1 MSISTEI
8 VLIHP
13 PAKLYQYFNDSPPI
27 EVQVLQLWFK
37 NSVGIHTLSN
47 VGIGTTNPT
56 SKLTVSGDGRFT
68 GVVTATTFIGDG
80 SGLIGVVGSGSGVII
95 RDDGELVGT
104 AGTINFGPNL
114 AVSPIVAGV
123 VTVTGSVAGI
133 DTLGTSTFTNLNVT
147 GVSTFV
153 GITTVT
159 GPTLFS
165 KQLNISGISTLGV
178 TTTTNLTAQQL
189 NVSGVSTLGVTTTTN
204 LTAQQLNVSGISTLG
219 ITTTTSLSATQLSVS
234 GISTLGITTTTS
246 LSATQ
251 LSISGVSTLG
261 VTTAT
266 QLSVSGVSTLGITTT
281 TSLSATQL
289 SVSGV
294 STLGVTTA
302 TQLRVSGVSTLGIT
316 TTTSLSATQLSV
328 SGVSTLGITTT
339 TSLSATQ
346 LRVSGVV
353 TATTFIGDGSGLI
366 GVVGSGS
373 GVIIRDDGELVGT
386 AGTINFGPNLAVSP
400 IVAGVVTVTG
410 SVAGIDTLGTSTF
423 TNLNV
428 TGVTTVSLTG
438 AANTASSTMSVGAGQ
453 STTTMTLD
461 SFSTSSS
468 AKVVE
473 YDLLFINGTNYQTE
487 KVVLATQGT
496 TAHSQESGIVYES
509 GLIVSVGAT
518 VDAINNLY
526 RLQAT
531 PEFGVVGV
539 VTFKLSKSILM

>member
-68 GVVTATTFIGDG
+68 
-80 SGLIGVVGSGSGVII
+80 
-95 RDDGELVGT
+95 
-104 AGTINFGPNL
+104 
-114 AVSPIVAGV
+114 
-123 VTVTGSVAGI
+123 
-133 DTLGTSTFTNLNVT
+133 
-147 GVSTFV
+147 
-153 GITTVT
+153 
-159 GPTLFS
+159 
-165 KQLNISGISTLGV
+165 
-178 TTTTNLTAQQL
+178 
-189 NVSGVSTLGVTTTTN
+189 
-204 LTAQQLNVSGISTLG
+204 
-219 ITTTTSLSATQLSVS
+219 
-234 GISTLGITTTTS
+234 
-246 LSATQ
+246 
-251 LSISGVSTLG
+251 
-261 VTTAT
+261 
-266 QLSVSGVSTLGITTT
+266 
-281 TSLSATQL
+281 
-289 SVSGV
+289 
-294 STLGVTTA
+294 
-302 TQLRVSGVSTLGIT
+302 
-316 TTTSLSATQLSV
+316 
-328 SGVSTLGITTT
+328 
-339 TSLSATQ
+339 
-346 LRVSGVV
+346 GVV